1 MKDKLSIRQL
11 KTIKFIGRWA
21 DGHCTNSK
29 AVKTH
34 VQLESLGLLRFRGD
48 CVILT
53 KEGREI
59 YSKAESLLKRARGE

>member
-1 MKDKLSIRQL
+1 MREKLTIRQL

-29 AVKTH
+29 AIKTH
-34 VQLESLGLLRFRGD
+34 SQLEDLGLLRFRGD

-59 YSKAESLLKRARGE
+59 YKDAEQLLKRARGE